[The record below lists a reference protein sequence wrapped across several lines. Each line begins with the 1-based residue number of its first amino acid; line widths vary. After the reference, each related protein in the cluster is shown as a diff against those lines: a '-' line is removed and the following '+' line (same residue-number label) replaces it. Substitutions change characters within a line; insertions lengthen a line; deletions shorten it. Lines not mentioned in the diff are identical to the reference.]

1 MDYGK
6 GQGQIK
12 ANNEGQ
18 LKTGVQVFD
27 LESKV
32 LGSVENT
39 LESTIDAKFRQY
51 VEDQTRQIIQ
61 AHPTPRVDLQPLPTS
76 YSKGMHEF
84 SFRRR
89 NRVEDPL
96 SGSGGLPVRHR
107 TRSPQACYLIFFV

>member
-1 MDYGK
+1 
-6 GQGQIK
+6 
-12 ANNEGQ
+12 
-18 LKTGVQVFD
+18 LKTGLHVFD
-27 LESKV
+27 LESKGF
-32 LGSVENT
+32 GSVENT

-51 VEDQTRQIIQ
+51 VENQTRQIIQ
-61 AHPTPRVDLQPLPTS
+61 LYPTPRVELRPLPTS

-107 TRSPQACYLIFFV
+107 TRSPQACYLIFFVLSVLNLRQMD